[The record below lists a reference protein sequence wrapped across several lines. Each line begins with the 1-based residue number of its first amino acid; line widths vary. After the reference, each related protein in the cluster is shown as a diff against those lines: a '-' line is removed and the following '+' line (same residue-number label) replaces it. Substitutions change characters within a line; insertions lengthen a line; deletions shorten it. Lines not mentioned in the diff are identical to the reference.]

1 MNWGDL
7 FNTLEEFIPLFAGL
21 TGHPE
26 LGVLAQKLINIGEE
40 ELQRRMRQTGM
51 TRAEILQDAAAT
63 YAQLKAENDALKRAG
78 HENDAQ

>member
-51 TRAEILQDAAAT
+51 TRAEVLQDAAAT
-63 YAQLKAENDALKRAG
+63 YAQLKTENDALKRAG